1 MVRRRRWCPGAGC
14 RRQPVNYD
22 RRLSVVVF
30 GWLPSGAAGLQGQAL
45 YSHRSGVD
53 VENGGG

>member
-1 MVRRRRWCPGAGC
+1 M
-14 RRQPVNYD
+14 NYD